1 MIFNK
6 ALWAMLRFV
15 AARIPY
21 IEIRGVTDTANHQA
35 AADFEANLVKAMS
48 NLAKV
53 IARWM
58 ETSTFLSKNEAFSIT
73 SDTNLKNKG
82 CRWGC
87 GGYAQP
93 CQGGERGY

>member
-15 AARIPY
+15 ADRLPY
-21 IEIRGVTDTANHQA
+21 IEIGGVTDIANHQA

-58 ETSTFLSKNEAFSIT
+58 ETSTFLSKNEGDSFQ
-73 SDTNLKNKG
+73 D
-82 CRWGC
+82 
-87 GGYAQP
+87 
-93 CQGGERGY
+93 